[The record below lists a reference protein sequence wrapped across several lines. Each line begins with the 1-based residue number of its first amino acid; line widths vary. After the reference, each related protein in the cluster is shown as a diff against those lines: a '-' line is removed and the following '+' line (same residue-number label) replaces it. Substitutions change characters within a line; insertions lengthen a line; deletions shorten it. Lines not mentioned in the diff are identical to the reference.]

1 MPEVQDTQIHLPC
14 QHFRCDSFRFDKQKR
29 RLGEGA
35 DAMADASQ
43 HGAEDYRHTRGHN
56 PEHPQADYGRGPCQE
71 MAPDQRPTC
80 LAVDGFA
87 VHKGHRYA
95 ACVMDLGNGDALW
108 VGKGRPEADFAKFF
122 EESGLERLRGVK
134 AVAMDR
140 NASCNKLVK
149 RHMPRADIVY
159 DRCHMHPVRQGCPR
173 RGEAA
178 GGPQAQGSGAARIQE
193 RKHLVLQAKA
203 ETCAHTDIKSARW
216 TLLRKDASLTGNA
229 RDALEA
235 ILEKHRDVA
244 ICHSMKEE
252 LSELFRIR
260 GGGDKGYAL
269 QEWKRWFDSAGA
281 GGIPALA
288 NHARHGISTGKFE
301 GLDNRIQVAKRIGYG
316 YRDDDS
322 FFTTIRFISIPDLGS
337 LSPKET

>member
-1 MPEVQDTQIHLPC
+1 MPEAQDTQIHLPC

-43 HGAEDYRHTRGHN
+43 HGAEDHRHTRGHN

-95 ACVMDLGNGDALW
+95 TCVMDLGNGDVLW

-122 EESGLERLRGVK
+122 EESGLEWLRGVK

-193 RKHLVLQAKA
+193 RKHLALQAKA
-203 ETCAHTDIKSARW
+203 ETCAHTDIKSAR
-216 TLLRKDASLTGNA
+216 
-229 RDALEA
+229 
-235 ILEKHRDVA
+235 
-244 ICHSMKEE
+244 
-252 LSELFRIR
+252 
-260 GGGDKGYAL
+260 
-269 QEWKRWFDSAGA
+269 
-281 GGIPALA
+281 
-288 NHARHGISTGKFE
+288 
-301 GLDNRIQVAKRIGYG
+301 
-316 YRDDDS
+316 
-322 FFTTIRFISIPDLGS
+322 
-337 LSPKET
+337 

>member
-1 MPEVQDTQIHLPC
+1 
-14 QHFRCDSFRFDKQKR
+14 
-29 RLGEGA
+29 
-35 DAMADASQ
+35 
-43 HGAEDYRHTRGHN
+43 
-56 PEHPQADYGRGPCQE
+56 
-71 MAPDQRPTC
+71 MAPDQRPAC

-95 ACVMDLGNGDALW
+95 TCVMDLGNGDALW
-108 VGKGRPEADFAKFF
+108 AGKGRPEADFAKFL

-134 AVAMDR
+134 AVAMDM

-178 GGPQAQGSGAARIQE
+178 GGQQ
-193 RKHLVLQAKA
+193 RKHLALQAQA
-203 ETCAHTDIKSARW
+203 ETCAYTDRW

-235 ILEKHRDVA
+235 ILEKHRDN
-244 ICHSMKEE
+244 SMKEE

-260 GGGDKGYAL
+260 GWRQGICP
-269 QEWKRWFDSAGA
+269 AGMEEMVRL
-281 GGIPALA
+281 GRGERDIRPCQPRE
-288 NHARHGISTGKFE
+288 ARHQHRQARGVQQPDTGGE
-301 GLDNRIQVAKRIGYG
+301 ADRLRL
-316 YRDDDS
+316 
-322 FFTTIRFISIPDLGS
+322 P
-337 LSPKET
+337 